1 MLLGILEDREFRLL
15 VRTQFLHE
23 LQKAVGVDF
32 HLDIVPEKVTNI
44 GGTLRFPFTFQV
56 TADDPTDR
64 VNLFRAL
71 VEEIDDEDDIAAQ
84 FLTLAEQSGFNAQQK
99 TEVHPQTL
107 KAWVR
112 EQVEDGASFPMD
124 LFGAYIGHRA
134 TIRGK

>member
-1 MLLGILEDREFRLL
+1 
-15 VRTQFLHE
+15 V
-23 LQKAVGVDF
+23 
-32 HLDIVPEKVTNI
+32 
-44 GGTLRFPFTFQV
+44 
-56 TADDPTDR
+56 
-64 VNLFRAL
+64 
-71 VEEIDDEDDIAAQ
+71 Q